1 MSLER
6 KAATLA
12 QKAYGTAG
20 TEGQTRKSLQRGI
33 IEQART
39 LGVSTGLGT
48 EGITTALDQFVAIS
62 GNLPTAQAMAPFMA
76 DIADAT
82 GADITDVGRTGG
94 QVAQALIATKGLDP
108 SNAEDAA
115 KIISETESILAAM
128 AGQAK
133 VGSIEFAELATQMGK
148 LISSTSRFEGET
160 SQLTATMGAMAQLA
174 IAGGASSAEEAMT
187 SVKRFSD
194 DLVQNS
200 ERWDKAQRAAGVS
213 EGERV
218 RFFTDESRTKLRD
231 PAEILEEM
239 LRATGGDLVKLK
251 SVFGIR
257 SMKAFEPFIQTK
269 DGDIDIEGAMRKLQG
284 FRAQTMGSREIRES
298 AAFQRQTTSKRFEIA
313 VAEFNNAVGSELMPV
328 VADMIPV
335 FTSMIPA
342 VAEAAK
348 WLGTFAKVLATDPL
362 GTIFSLMA
370 AKIGADIATAG
381 IGEAIKMAMLKQVAI
396 GSVPAGG
403 GIGGAGRA
411 AAGGAAAAGGL
422 RGAAAAAVRGQTL
435 AGAASAG
442 MMGLGLGALAY
453 GGIDLA
459 GKTAFQ
465 ASESRTDKALQEQ
478 RYLEEHGTAEDRT
491 KFLRE
496 MQARKL
502 ASDQGMSRMAAKGID
517 AIARPAW
524 MLAAPSRM
532 LMGQE
537 FDLKDFASGGYAQQ
551 AEDFL
556 FGTERRT
563 LAGMQPGGRIAD
575 TFQFQTRRA
584 GAAIGE
590 AAALPSQDIGGSVE
604 AMKQFAIGQ
613 MGPAEGAKSAL
624 DGLTESAL
632 KLPDA
637 LTALQTSVQGAAES
651 FQSLSPVGAPNRGPM
666 SSRIGG

>member
-239 LRATGGDLVKLK
+239 LRAT
-251 SVFGIR
+251 
-257 SMKAFEPFIQTK
+257 EPFIQTK

-465 ASESRTDKALQEQ
+465 ASESRTDKALQQQ
-478 RYLEEHGTAEDRT
+478 RYIEEHGTAEERT

-563 LAGMQPGGRIAD
+563 LAGMQP
-575 TFQFQTRRA
+575 
-584 GAAIGE
+584 
-590 AAALPSQDIGGSVE
+590 
-604 AMKQFAIGQ
+604 
-613 MGPAEGAKSAL
+613 
-624 DGLTESAL
+624 
-632 KLPDA
+632 
-637 LTALQTSVQGAAES
+637 
-651 FQSLSPVGAPNRGPM
+651 
-666 SSRIGG
+666 